1 MSALFVIWNVSR
13 TPATPKV
20 DFNSA
25 FGVTESECDEVELR
39 IGKNDI
45 YHEIVKLKNKSI
57 DTIVLGGTHDS
68 STLVPIDIL
77 MRVL

>member
-39 IGKNDI
+39 FGRNDI

-57 DTIVLGGTHDS
+57 DTIVLVLHDS